1 MKNLALKV
9 EGGRTPLA
17 PYMENKLLEF
27 LILKTQYFSFIYMY
41 FVEYF
46 AVSLETL
53 ITLKSKL
60 DVSLQS
66 LITLSSNPHWNYV
79 WTSKLDSSLDV
90 QTGF

>member
-1 MKNLALKV
+1 MRNLALKV

-17 PYMENKLLEF
+17 PYMEDKLLEF
-27 LILKTQYFSFIYMY
+27 VILKTQYFSCIDMY
-41 FVEYF
+41 FVEYC

-60 DVSLQS
+60 DVSL
-66 LITLSSNPHWNYV
+66 
-79 WTSKLDSSLDV
+79 DV